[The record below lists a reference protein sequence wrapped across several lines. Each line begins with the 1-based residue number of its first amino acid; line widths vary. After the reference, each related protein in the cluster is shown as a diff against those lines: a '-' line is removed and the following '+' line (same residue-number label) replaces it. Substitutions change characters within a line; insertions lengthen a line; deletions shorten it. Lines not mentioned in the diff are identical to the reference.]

1 MIEIHGI
8 DTDEAG
14 RCTHYHQEVDVAALK
29 CARCQ
34 KYYACYQCH
43 DQLEDH
49 PFAACGKEELA
60 VVCGECGQQMNFAQY
75 ATGTCLNCQHPF
87 NPGCKLHYDIYL
99 K

>member
-1 MIEIHGI
+1 MIEVHGI

-43 DQLEDH
+43 D
-49 PFAACGKEELA
+49 
-60 VVCGECGQQMNFAQY
+60 
-75 ATGTCLNCQHPF
+75 
-87 NPGCKLHYDIYL
+87 
-99 K
+99 

>member
-14 RCTHYHQEVDVAALK
+14 RCPHYPQEVDVAALK

-43 DQLEDH
+43 D
-49 PFAACGKEELA
+49 
-60 VVCGECGQQMNFAQY
+60 
-75 ATGTCLNCQHPF
+75 
-87 NPGCKLHYDIYL
+87 
-99 K
+99 

>member
-14 RCTHYHQEVDVAALK
+14 RCTHYHQEVDVAGLK

-49 PFAACGKEELA
+49 PLPPA
-60 VVCGECGQQMNFAQY
+60 VRKNSPWCAGNAGSR
-75 ATGTCLNCQHPF
+75 
-87 NPGCKLHYDIYL
+87 
-99 K
+99 